1 MNTEKFKLSTYSYLS
16 LASSWSFY
24 VTDIFPT
31 IGQMVKTCIYDLY
44 VIYILYICVYLHL
57 HCFVNFCLHKENV

>member
-31 IGQMVKTCIYDLY
+31 IGQMVKTCIHDLY
-44 VIYILYICVYLHL
+44 VLYILYVCV
-57 HCFVNFCLHKENV
+57 